1 MRVTV
6 AIVLAGLVVLLGPT
20 PAYADGGSGGE
31 TINVVIPSTTAPPPD
46 TGTSTSGGGTG
57 GLAFTGAYVLG
68 PALGAVVLVAIGVGL
83 TVTARRRRH
92 P

>member
-6 AIVLAGLVVLLGPT
+6 AIVLAGLVVLLGPL
-20 PAYADGGSGGE
+20 PAHADGGGE
-31 TINVVIPSTTAPPPD
+31 TISVVIPSTSAAPPGT
-46 TGTSTSGGGTG
+46 TGTGSGGG

-68 PALGAVVLVAIGVGL
+68 PALGAALLIAVGVGL
-83 TVTARRRRH
+83 TVRARRRRH

>member
-6 AIVLAGLVVLLGPT
+6 AIVLAGLVVLLGPS
-20 PAYADGGSGGE
+20 PAFADGGSGGE
-31 TINVVIPSTTAPPPD
+31 TISVVIPSTTASPPAT
-46 TGTSTSGGGTG
+46 TGTGSGGGG

-68 PALGAVVLVAIGVGL
+68 PVLGAALLIALGVGL
-83 TVTARRRRH
+83 TVRGRRRRH

>member
-31 TINVVIPSTTAPPPD
+31 TVNVVIPSTTAPPSD
-46 TGTSTSGGGTG
+46 TSSGPGSGSG
-57 GLAFTGAYVLG
+57 GLAFTGAYLLG
-68 PALGAVVLVAIGVGL
+68 PAAGAAVLIALGVGL

-92 P
+92 Q

>member
-31 TINVVIPSTTAPPPD
+31 TVNVVIPSTTAPPPD
-46 TGTSTSGGGTG
+46 TSGSGSGSG
-57 GLAFTGAYVLG
+57 GLAFTGAYLLG
-68 PALGAVVLVAIGVGL
+68 PAVGAAVLIAIGVGL
-83 TVTARRRRH
+83 TVSTRRRRH
-92 P
+92 Q